1 MPIVAGL
8 DMLLTLVASA
18 VLYRKMNEVND
29 LFNTS
34 KEILTVGFFSIV
46 ALGEYQ
52 CALLSHG
59 DVPKVLLCVDDSIL
73 PSSTLP
79 SSGSLPERSK
89 CKLGGSFFS
98 VTLSQRGG
106 AQ

>member
-1 MPIVAGL
+1 MADITPIVAVL

-34 KEILTVGFFSIV
+34 KEIMTVGFFSIV

-52 CALLSHG
+52 CASLSHG
-59 DVPKVLLCVDDSIL
+59 DVPKVLLCVDDFN
-73 PSSTLP
+73 PAKFNP
-79 SSGSLPERSK
+79 VKFR
-89 CKLGGSFFS
+89 
-98 VTLSQRGG
+98 V
-106 AQ
+106 AA